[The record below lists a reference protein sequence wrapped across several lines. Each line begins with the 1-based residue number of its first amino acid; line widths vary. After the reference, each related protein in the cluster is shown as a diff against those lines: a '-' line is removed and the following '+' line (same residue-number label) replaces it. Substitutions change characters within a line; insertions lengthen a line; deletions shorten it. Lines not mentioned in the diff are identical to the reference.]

1 MTIAVGST
9 NPVKIEAVRRA
20 FIKLDPNVNVVGVET
35 QSGVSHQPMSDEE
48 TRNGAENR
56 ARSALKLSE
65 KADIGFGLEGGV
77 QETPEG
83 LSNTVWVCIVDMDNN
98 IFFANGERFLL
109 PRSIADAI
117 RAGGEMGPVL
127 DAMIKQENIKQKQG
141 MIGIISK
148 GYIDR
153 TEIYSNLAKL
163 VIGLWYGRDW
173 EKEYV

>member
-20 FIKLDPNVNVVGVET
+20 FLKLDPNVRVVGVEA
-35 QSGVSHQPMSDEE
+35 QSGVSHQPRSDEE
-48 TRNGAENR
+48 TRKGSENR
-56 ARSALKLSE
+56 ARSALRLTP

-77 QETPEG
+77 QETSEG
-83 LSNTVWVCIVDMDNN
+83 LSNTVWVCLVDKDDHV
-98 IFFANGERFLL
+98 FFANGERFIL

-117 RAGGEMGPVL
+117 QAGGEMGPVL
-127 DAMIKQENIKQKQG
+127 DTMIKQENVKQKQG